1 MDKMERLNRARTRVE
16 ELTRNKERQSAIVET
31 KRARVE
37 ELEKK
42 AREEFDCE
50 VAEIPDLLEEMDS
63 KADEALAK
71 AEKMLAN
78 D

>member
-50 VAEIPDLLEEMDS
+50 VAEIPDLLEEMDR